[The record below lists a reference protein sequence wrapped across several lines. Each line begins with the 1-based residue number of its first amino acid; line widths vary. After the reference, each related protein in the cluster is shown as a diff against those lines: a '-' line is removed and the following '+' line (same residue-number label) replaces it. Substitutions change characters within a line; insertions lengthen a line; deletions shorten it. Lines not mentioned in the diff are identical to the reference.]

1 MSRGGAQL
9 HPYLRQFPLPRDP
22 GSFPPLGYPE
32 LSGVG
37 MRGSATWRRVWAG
50 ASVLLV
56 ILAGLT
62 AVLAMAAPRSAPPAI
77 RVRAISDSL
86 SPDVSSLLGVSGQ
99 LRAVMFHAD
108 SGFASPLAA
117 LAPALAAEG
126 PGIHLTGLMAPDGAP
141 IRALSF
147 FPLTARQNGQ
157 WHSYRVGFWPGERA
171 SRRRSR
177 YELPAGFL
185 EVTPENATTPLS
197 THFVVSDFLTHDQPS
212 VWPKVLVIRLPL
224 LDKLELISAELVA
237 LGRTPAVRVMS
248 GFRTP
253 QYNALGV
260 GSRGGRAGDSRHM
273 YGDAADIYVDADGDG
288 RMDDLDRDGRITTR
302 DARWLAQ
309 LAARVE
315 GVYPGLTGGIGIYRA
330 NAVHGPFV
338 HVDVRGTAA
347 RW

>member
-1 MSRGGAQL
+1 
-9 HPYLRQFPLPRDP
+9 
-22 GSFPPLGYPE
+22 
-32 LSGVG
+32 
-37 MRGSATWRRVWAG
+37 
-50 ASVLLV
+50 VLLV
-56 ILAGLT
+56 ILAGL
-62 AVLAMAAPRSAPPAI
+62 AGVLAMAAPSSTPPAI
-77 RVRAISDSL
+77 PVRAASDSF

-108 SGFASPLAA
+108 SNVLSPFASLV
-117 LAPALAAEG
+117 PALVAQG
-126 PGIHLTGLMAPDGAP
+126 PGVHLTGLTAPDGVP

-147 FPLTARQNGQ
+147 FPLAARQNGR

-224 LDKLELISAELVA
+224 LDKLELISTELAA
-237 LGRTPAVRVMS
+237 LGRSPAVRVMS

-253 QYNALGV
+253 QYNARGV
-260 GSRGGRAGDSRHM
+260 GPRGGRAGDSRHM
-273 YGDAADIYVDADGDG
+273 YGDAADIFVDADGNG
-288 RMDDLDRDGRITTR
+288 AMDDLNGDGRVTIA

-315 GVYPGLTGGIGIYRA
+315 GVHPELTGGIGVYRA
-330 NAVHGPFV
+330 NAAHGPFV
-338 HVDVRGTAA
+338 HVDVRGTVA

>member
-1 MSRGGAQL
+1 MRAAV
-9 HPYLRQFPLPRDP
+9 
-22 GSFPPLGYPE
+22 
-32 LSGVG
+32 VG
-37 MRGSATWRRVWAG
+37 RRLWAL

-56 ILAGLT
+56 ILVGLAG
-62 AVLAMAAPRSAPPAI
+62 VLAMAAPSPVPSSRPSHAA
-77 RVRAISDSL
+77 SDSIG
-86 SPDVSSLLGVSGQ
+86 PDVSSLIGVSGQ
-99 LRAVMFHAD
+99 LRAVMFHPD
-108 SGFASPLAA
+108 SAAASPLAA
-117 LAPALAAEG
+117 LVPALAAEG
-126 PGIHLTGLMAPDGAP
+126 PGVHFTGLTAPDGAP

-147 FPLTARQNGQ
+147 FPLAARQNGR
-157 WHSYRVGFWPGERA
+157 WHSYRTGFWPGERA

-177 YELPAGFL
+177 YDLPAGFL
-185 EVTPENATTPLS
+185 EVTPENAQTPLS
-197 THFVVSDFLTHDQPS
+197 TNFVVSDFLTHDQPS

-253 QYNALGV
+253 QYNAQGV
-260 GSRGGRAGDSRHM
+260 GPLGGRAGDSRHM
-273 YGDAADIYVDADGDG
+273 YGDAADIYVDADGNG
-288 RMDDLDRDGRITTR
+288 TMDDLNGDGRVTIA

-315 GVYPGLTGGIGIYRA
+315 GVYPELTGGIGVYRA

-338 HVDVRGTAA
+338 HVDVRGTPA